1 MGPCLPEDP
10 DSGLGEESHPS
21 SAAAPRQPPPRSSP
35 GRACRPSPAAPQG
48 PRGPSLPAG
57 GGGRKGPAPGAA
69 AALVSPAPWPRAP
82 PAQPSTGSVG
92 MRVRGLHQALPG
104 SSEGRGAGAGGGG
117 DSEDTQEFRKWA
129 FGWGLLRA
137 QSLEQG
143 LPSRPLPH
151 QPPLACGLGSGPGLG
166 RPTSAPHLAS
176 L

>member
-48 PRGPSLPAG
+48 PRGPALPAG

-104 SSEGRGAGAGGGG
+104 SSEGRGAGAGGGVTPRTRRNSG
-117 DSEDTQEFRKWA
+117 SGPSA
-129 FGWGLLRA
+129 GGCSA

-151 QPPLACGLGSGPGLG
+151 QPPLACGLGSRPGLG